1 MLAAQQRAQRVAVV
15 AFSTG
20 EFVAA
25 AATAAVLVVGVLL
38 GAGGHLSAGRL
49 VGFVFLVTLFVQP
62 VQVAT
67 EVLNEAQNA
76 RASLRRVR
84 ELTEMPVTIQDATS
98 GTRELPPGPIAVDI
112 DRLSFAYDDETVLHE
127 VSLRIPACARVAV
140 VGETGS
146 GKSTL
151 VRLLVRLMDPTSGEI
166 RLSGVPL
173 PLVSLDTLRHRVVMV
188 PQEAHLFEG
197 SVADNVRWGRPDASD
212 DEVATCFGELELD
225 DWVTGLPHGIATEV
239 GERGSSLS
247 AGERQLVALA
257 RAHIAAPDLLI
268 LDEATSSLDPITDL
282 RVQRALHRL
291 TTGRTTIAIAHR
303 LTTARTAD
311 DVVVIDA
318 GRVVETGTHR
328 ELVER
333 DGVYA
338 GLFRAW
344 LGAVVDQADEPLPA
358 DSPAQ

>member
-1 MLAAQQRAQRVAVV
+1 
-15 AFSTG
+15 
-20 EFVAA
+20 
-25 AATAAVLVVGVLL
+25 
-38 GAGGHLSAGRL
+38 
-49 VGFVFLVTLFVQP
+49 
-62 VQVAT
+62 
-67 EVLNEAQNA
+67 
-76 RASLRRVR
+76 
-84 ELTEMPVTIQDATS
+84 
-98 GTRELPPGPIAVDI
+98 
-112 DRLSFAYDDETVLHE
+112 
-127 VSLRIPACARVAV
+127 
-140 VGETGS
+140 
-146 GKSTL
+146 
-151 VRLLVRLMDPTSGEI
+151 MDPTSGEI